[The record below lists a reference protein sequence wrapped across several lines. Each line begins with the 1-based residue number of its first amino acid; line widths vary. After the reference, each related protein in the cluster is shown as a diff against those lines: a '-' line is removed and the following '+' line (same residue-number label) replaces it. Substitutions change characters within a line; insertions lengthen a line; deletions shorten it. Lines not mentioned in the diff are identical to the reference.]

1 MVIANVLAV
10 FTMQTLIQTIDI
22 FNEVTRC
29 SNENIRSVGKKVGK
43 IFFKKSNKKEHT
55 ISMIFQMITF
65 IKENINEDDIEALE
79 KKLADN
85 EINQYGHLSSR
96 FYQLDRMK
104 DYYKGIH
111 KSGLSYANYIKMYI
125 NIALDIHQ
133 IMGIAPNFF

>member
-29 SNENIRSVGKKVGK
+29 SNENIISVAKKVGK
-43 IFFKKSNKKEHT
+43 IFFKTSNKKEHT
-55 ISMIFQMITF
+55 ISMIFQMLTSITEK
-65 IKENINEDDIEALE
+65 ITDVDIEALE
-79 KKLADN
+79 NKLAEKD
-85 EINQYGHLSSR
+85 INQYGHLSAR
-96 FYQLDRMK
+96 FNQLDRMK

-111 KSGLSYANYIKMYI
+111 KSGLSYENYIKMYI

-133 IMGIAPNFF
+133 IMGISPNFF

>member
-29 SNENIRSVGKKVGK
+29 SNENIRNVAKKVGK
-43 IFFKKSNKKEHT
+43 IYFKNSTKKEHT
-55 ISMIFQMITF
+55 ISMIFQMITC
-65 IKENINEDDIEALE
+65 ITEKIVDADIETLE
-79 KKLADN
+79 TKLADN
-85 EINQYGHLSSR
+85 DIDQYGHLSAR
-96 FYQLDRMK
+96 FSQLDRMK